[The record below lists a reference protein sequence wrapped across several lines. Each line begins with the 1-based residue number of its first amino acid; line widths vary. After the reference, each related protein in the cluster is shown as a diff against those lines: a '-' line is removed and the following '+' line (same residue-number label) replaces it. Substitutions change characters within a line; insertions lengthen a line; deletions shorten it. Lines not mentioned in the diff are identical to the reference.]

1 MPKRSRPTITDLY
14 TLAEGHAGYF
24 TTQQAAAVGYSPQA
38 LRKQM
43 LAGRIVRVLHGIYR
57 LVHFPAGEQE
67 QLAILDL
74 WANGEGVF
82 SHETALAAYHLSD
95 ALPAVV
101 HMTVPDAWRKRRLRT
116 PPGLLLHFADLQ
128 VSDTTWFGIVHITN
142 VYRTLLNCLADNVRP
157 DLLRDA
163 FAQAKQRGLLTAAEA
178 ERLAQR
184 EVFQ

>member
-1 MPKRSRPTITDLY
+1 MPKRARPTITDLY
-14 TLAEGHAGYF
+14 SLAEDHAGYF
-24 TTQQAAAVGYSPQA
+24 TTQHAAAVGYSPQA
-38 LRKQM
+38 LRKQL

-74 WANGEGVF
+74 WANGQGVF
-82 SHETALAAYHLSD
+82 SHETALAAFNLSD

-116 PPGLLLHFADLQ
+116 PPGLRLHFADLQ

-142 VYRTLLNCLADNVRP
+142 IYRSLLDCQADNLRP

-163 FAQAKQRGLLTAAEA
+163 FAQAKQRGLLTTAEA
-178 ERLAQR
+178 EKLAQR
-184 EVFQ
+184 EVFR